1 MKTVVRISDIV
12 ATILTW
18 IVALAIGILALFLV
32 VPKLFHCSPYIVL
45 SGSME
50 PLIRTGSV
58 VYIEEDEDRE
68 VESDDVIAYLA
79 GDGMA
84 VVHRVIGFGDTGY
97 VTKGDANDVQDAKEV
112 RPDRVIGFYKGS
124 VPGLGYAL
132 AAIESRTLQV
142 GPLRLPA
149 VVPVVIGIVL
159 MLRLFVYLLGLLP
172 ENNVGDTNNEQER
185 N

>member
-1 MKTVVRISDIV
+1 MRAIVKISDIV
-12 ATILTW
+12 ATVITW
-18 IVALAIGILALFLV
+18 IVALVIGILALFLA
-32 VPKLFHCSPYIVL
+32 VPKLFSCSPYIVL

-50 PLIRTGSV
+50 PLIKTGSV
-58 VYIEEDEDRE
+58 VYIEEDVDRE
-68 VESDDVIAYLA
+68 VESEDVIAYLA

-97 VTKGDANDVQDAKEV
+97 VTKGDANDVQDAREV

-124 VPGLGYAL
+124 VPGLGYVL
-132 AAIESRTLQV
+132 AAMESRTLQI

-149 VVPVVIGIVL
+149 VVPLAIGIVL
-159 MLRLFVYLLGLLP
+159 MLRLLVYSLGLLP
-172 ENNVGDTNNEQER
+172 ENNVDGMDKEQKS